1 MKSVL
6 LGHGYYY
13 DQLPVG
19 FRFHTK
25 ARTIT
30 ETDLVNFINNTWFTE
45 DLFVNTSGS
54 TERTLKGRVVPAMML
69 YCYAEGLVS
78 PSVEFTGQAFLGTNI
93 DVKSPT
99 VVGDTI
105 HVSCE
110 VVEARPA
117 SKGQRG
123 LVRTRNEI
131 INQRNEVVVI
141 YTPLRLVAMSP
152 SAV

>member
-1 MKSVL
+1 MGV
-6 LGHGYYY
+6 
-13 DQLPVG
+13 
-19 FRFHTK
+19 R
-25 ARTIT
+25 
-30 ETDLVNFINNTWFTE
+30 FTE

-69 YCYAEGLVS
+69 YWYAEDLVS
-78 PSVEFTGQAFLGTNI
+78 PSVEFTGQAFVGTNI
-93 DVKSPT
+93 GVKSPT

-110 VVEARPA
+110 VVEPRPE

-152 SAV
+152 PPGNSHTDLSSKQHAHAALVVPPLLLGNAMSQ